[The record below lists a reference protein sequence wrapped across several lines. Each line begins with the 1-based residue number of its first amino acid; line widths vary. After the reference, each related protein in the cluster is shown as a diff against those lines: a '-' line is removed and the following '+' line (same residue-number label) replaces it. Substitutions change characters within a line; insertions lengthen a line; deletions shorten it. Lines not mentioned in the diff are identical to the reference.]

1 MDDSGK
7 GRNRQQMTD
16 AVLNQLTKATGYNI
30 RNAGSDLENI
40 RTNPKYQ
47 RGRRIGYG
55 ATAGLGALG
64 TILNIG
70 NEEEER
76 NNAL

>member
-1 MDDSGK
+1 MRADGK
-7 GRNRQQMTD
+7 GRTRQQRAD
-16 AVLNQLTKATGYNI
+16 QILNTLTRATG
-30 RNAGSDLENI
+30 RNTRKDLKDLENI

-55 ATAGLGALG
+55 TAALG
-64 TILNIG
+64 TVLGLSNMG

-76 NNAL
+76 NYG